1 MSLPEGA
8 FHRAP
13 RPLMGWTGFLLA
25 AVCVLFLLAL
35 AGIVIFAMARW
46 ATGQHV
52 DLAGFAAVLGA
63 AVPAGAYVS
72 QMAQAWM
79 NARHAERMDQQQRG
93 VAPTVPFVPPEPLPP
108 SPDATP
114 RPGDSL

>member
-1 MSLPEGA
+1 MIPQEGA

-13 RPLMGWTGFLLA
+13 RPLMGWTGFTLA

-35 AGIVIFAMARW
+35 AGIVLFAMARW

-63 AVPAGAYVS
+63 AVPAGAYVA
-72 QMAQAWM
+72 QMAQTWM
-79 NARHAERMDQQQRG
+79 NARHTERMDQQARG
-93 VAPTVPFVPPEPLPP
+93 AAPEVPFVPSTPLPP
-108 SPDATP
+108 SPENGP